1 MTLYGYAGKILRLD
15 MTNRKA
21 IAIETEPYRRWGG
34 GHGMGAALFW
44 DFCKDKTITDG
55 RNPANVCCVMT
66 SPLCGTIVPSA
77 GGRCEVVGVGVGQYP
92 VSWFTRTNFGG
103 RFSTMLKYAG
113 WDGIVIEGKA
123 NSPVWVDIRDG
134 QVIFHDAQDL
144 WGKNTWSTQ
153 LEIRDLIKI
162 RRGTKTH
169 WQDIEALPLGESN
182 ASSGEDFGRTTQK
195 PAILCIGRAGEN
207 QTCHAALIHDAGNG
221 AGQGGLGA
229 VWGSKNLKAISVLGT
244 GGIKVHNPKA
254 LLRARMITKEKY
266 VTSWQAPDF
275 QAWTRIGRLPNPIIQ
290 AAPPTVERRPQ
301 SCQGCIN
308 GCRSRYNVGYGNESA
323 CQETFWYGPYARK
336 VAKSRAEDTEINL
349 RGADIV
355 QKYGLNSFVLQP
367 GLHWLEHLYEEG
379 VLGPGRPI
387 PSDLPWE
394 SIGTLDFAEKIVH
407 ALSTRTDIGADLADG
422 WVQAALKWGREEDLH
437 TGALQFSYWGVP
449 EHGYDPRAE
458 LEWGYGSL
466 MGDRDTNTHCF
477 NYIFT
482 NVSAA
487 FAFGKPLRIQAEE
500 MVKLHAKKMSPYA
513 KDRPE
518 VLDYSDANM
527 YSEAVAQTVRW
538 QQHYCRFYKNSALYC
553 DLKWPDFVNTNVPD
567 HEGATASPD
576 AGEQVFWNAV
586 TGDTLSFENG
596 IEIGRRIWNLDN
608 AIWVLQG
615 RHRDMVHFAP
625 YIYETVYNKGEV
637 FPFFMWTCRDD
648 KGRWHYKDLMG
659 RSMDKAKLEEWKTI
673 FYQLEGWDIKTGWPK
688 RSTLEKM
695 DMGFVADALEA
706 AGRLGEE
713 AS

>member
-1 MTLYGYAGKILRLD
+1 MTYYGYAGKILRLD

-34 GHGMGAALFW
+34 GHGMGSALFW

-55 RNPANVCCVMT
+55 RDPANVCCVMT

-77 GGRCEVVGVGVGQYP
+77 GGRCEVVGVGVGQHP

-113 WDGIVIEGKA
+113 WDGIVIEGRA
-123 NSPVWVDIRDG
+123 DRPVWVDIRNN
-134 QVIFHDAQDL
+134 QVIFHDANDL
-144 WGKNTWSTQ
+144 WGKDTWATQ
-153 LEIRDLIKI
+153 MEIRRLTGIKQ
-162 RRGTKTH
+162 GTKTR
-169 WQDIEALPLGESN
+169 WRDLRELPLSE
-182 ASSGEDFGRTTQK
+182 EDRQSEAELGRTTQK
-195 PAILCIGRAGEN
+195 PAILCIGPAGEN
-207 QTCHAALIHDAGNG
+207 RTCHAALIHDAGNG

-244 GGIKVHNPKA
+244 GGIKVHDPKA
-254 LLRARMITKEKY
+254 LLKARIITKEKY
-266 VTSWQAPDF
+266 VTSWQTPDF
-275 QAWTRIGRLPNPIIQ
+275 QAWTRLGRLPNPIIQ
-290 AAPPTVERRPQ
+290 AAPPTDERRPQ

-323 CQETFWYGPYARK
+323 CQETFWYGPYVRK
-336 VAKSRAEDTEINL
+336 VAKSHAEDTEINL
-349 RGADIV
+349 KGADIV

-367 GLHWLEHLYEEG
+367 GLHWLEHLHEEG
-379 VLGPGRPI
+379 ILGPGRQI
-387 PSDLPWE
+387 QSNLPWE

-407 ALSTRTDIGADLADG
+407 ALSTRTDIGTDLADG

-437 TGALQFSYWGVP
+437 TGVFGFSYWGVP

-487 FAFGKPLRIQAEE
+487 FAFGKPLRISAEE
-500 MVKLHAKKMSPYA
+500 MVNLHAKKMAPYA
-513 KDRPE
+513 KGRPE
-518 VLDYSDANM
+518 VLDYGDANM
-527 YSEAVAQTVRW
+527 YSEAVAQIVRW
-538 QQHYCRFYKNSALYC
+538 QQHYCRFYKHSALYC

-567 HEGATASPD
+567 LQGATASPD
-576 AGEQVFWNAV
+576 AGEHVFWNAV
-586 TGDTLSFENG
+586 TGDTISFEDG

-637 FPFFMWTCRDD
+637 FPFFMWTCRDETG
-648 KGRWHYKDLMG
+648 KWHYKDLMG
-659 RSMDKAKLEEWKTI
+659 RSMDKTKLEEWKTI
-673 FYQLEGWDIKTGWPK
+673 FYQLEGWNTKTGWPK

>member
-1 MTLYGYAGKILRLD
+1 
-15 MTNRKA
+15 
-21 IAIETEPYRRWGG
+21 
-34 GHGMGAALFW
+34 
-44 DFCKDKTITDG
+44 
-55 RNPANVCCVMT
+55 
-66 SPLCGTIVPSA
+66 
-77 GGRCEVVGVGVGQYP
+77 
-92 VSWFTRTNFGG
+92 
-103 RFSTMLKYAG
+103 
-113 WDGIVIEGKA
+113 
-123 NSPVWVDIRDG
+123 
-134 QVIFHDAQDL
+134 
-144 WGKNTWSTQ
+144 
-153 LEIRDLIKI
+153 
-162 RRGTKTH
+162 
-169 WQDIEALPLGESN
+169 
-182 ASSGEDFGRTTQK
+182 
-195 PAILCIGRAGEN
+195 
-207 QTCHAALIHDAGNG
+207 
-221 AGQGGLGA
+221 
-229 VWGSKNLKAISVLGT
+229 
-244 GGIKVHNPKA
+244 
-254 LLRARMITKEKY
+254 
-266 VTSWQAPDF
+266 
-275 QAWTRIGRLPNPIIQ
+275 
-290 AAPPTVERRPQ
+290 
-301 SCQGCIN
+301 
-308 GCRSRYNVGYGNESA
+308 VGYGNESA
-323 CQETFWYGPYARK
+323 CQETFWYGPYVRK

-349 RGADIV
+349 KGADIV

-387 PSDLPWE
+387 PSNLPWE
-394 SIGTLDFAEKIVH
+394 SIGTLDFAEKIVR

-437 TGALQFSYWGVP
+437 TGTLQFSYWGVP

-487 FAFGKPLRIQAEE
+487 FAFGKPLRIGAEE
-500 MVKLHAKKMSPYA
+500 MVNLHAKKMSPYA

-527 YSEAVAQTVRW
+527 YSEAVAQIVRW

-567 HEGATASPD
+567 LEGATASPD

-586 TGDTLSFENG
+586 TGDTLRFEDG

-625 YIYETVYNKGEV
+625 YIYKTVYNKGEV

-648 KGRWHYKDLMG
+648 EGKWHYKDLMG
-659 RSMDKAKLEEWKTI
+659 RSMDKAKFEEWKTI
-673 FYQLEGWDIKTGWPK
+673 FYRLEGWDTKTGWPK
-688 RSTLEKM
+688 RSTLEQM
-695 DMGFVADALEA
+695 DMGFVADALQA